1 MLHLESKRAL
11 IQPQL
16 TLECPASMTIRL
28 LVTDDHELVRAGLV
42 QYLGMSPGIEVVAE
56 AANGDELLEKL
67 RSVSPDLLLLDM
79 SMPGIS
85 GEELIAHIKSLYP
98 GVRIL
103 VLSMHNEI
111 QIVSRAMRAGASGYI
126 TKDSPPHVLLEAIRK
141 TVETGLYLNP
151 AIAGQL
157 AHAATSEPIRNTPP
171 EAPA

>member
-1 MLHLESKRAL
+1 
-11 IQPQL
+11 
-16 TLECPASMTIRL
+16 MTIRL

-42 QYLGMSPGIEVVAE
+42 QYLGMSPGVEVVAE

-85 GEELIAHIKSLYP
+85 GEGLIAHIKSLYP
-98 GVRIL
+98 GLRIL

-111 QIVSRAMRAGASGYI
+111 QVVSRAMGAGASGYI

-141 TVETGLYLNP
+141 TIETGLYLNP
-151 AIAGQL
+151 AIAAQL
-157 AHAATSEPIRNTPP
+157 AHITPP
-171 EAPA
+171 ESAHNIPPEIPD